1 MTVNNSGEYLTVA
14 FEFLKSA
21 RVAFT
26 GSILNPANYASVEI
40 IAANPIDRRM
50 SYGGSGLPFPNAEV
64 AFEGTPNRLTLDPA
78 SAASFRGEFAYPNR
92 YYLADARTVIAPSV
106 FFVLTPKIAGAEPIY
121 VRFELPLPS
130 EELKLRSLNHR
141 EGRVAGP
148 AFYSRKEDLIGIEGA
163 EKTMRLYGDYKSLY
177 NIA

>member
-1 MTVNNSGEYLTVA
+1 MDNKQYLTVA
-14 FEFLKSA
+14 FEYLKA
-21 RVAFT
+21 GLVTFT
-26 GSILNPANYASVEI
+26 GSILNPTNYASVEV

-64 AFEGTPNRLTLDPA
+64 AFEGTPNRLVLDP
-78 SAASFRGEFAYPNR
+78 SVGSFNGEFAYPNR
-92 YYLADARTVIAPSV
+92 YYLADARTLIPPSI

-121 VRFELPLPS
+121 VHFELPLPS

-141 EGRVAGP
+141 DARTSP
-148 AFYSRKEDLIGIEGA
+148 KFYSHKEDLIGIEGA
-163 EKTMRLYGDYKSLY
+163 EKTMRLYGDYKTRY